1 MLIGLFQEVRKA
13 GIPASLREL
22 LDLLGALEHHLAFAD
37 MDEFYY
43 LARLCLVKDEKY
55 FDRFDLAFSVYF
67 QGLQDLNDI
76 LTKVIPD
83 DWLRREFERQLSEE
97 ERAKIDSLGGLDELL
112 KKFKERLEEQK
123 ERHQGGNKWIGTGGT
138 SPFGAYGFNPE
149 GIRIGQDG
157 NRNKKALKV
166 WDRREFRNLDDSVQL
181 GTRNIKVA
189 LKRLR
194 EFARTGAEDELD
206 LDNTIR
212 STARNAGYLDLK
224 MRPEKHNAVKVLLL
238 MDIGGSMDDY
248 IRTCEELFSAAR
260 TEFKHLEY
268 FYFHNFIYEHVWRDN
283 RRRRT
288 ELTQTL
294 DLLHTYGRDYKVIF
308 VGDATMSPYEI
319 AYPGGSVEHMNEE
332 PGSVWIE
339 RITRTFEKVVWLNP
353 TPRDRWDYIQSIA
366 MTRELVDGRM
376 HAMTLEG
383 LEQAM
388 RYLST

>member
-22 LDLLGALEHHLAFAD
+22 LDLHAALEQHLAFAD
-37 MDEFYY
+37 MDDFYY
-43 LARLCLVKDEKY
+43 LSRLCLVKDEKY

-83 DWLRREFERQLSEE
+83 DWLRREFERQLSDE

-138 SPFGAYGFNPE
+138 SPFGAHGYNPE

-157 NRNKKALKV
+157 SRHRKALKV
-166 WDRREFRNLDDSVQL
+166 WDRREFRNLDDSVEI

-194 EFARTGAEDELD
+194 EFARSGAEDELD

-212 STARNAGYLDLK
+212 STARNAGFLDLK

-288 ELTQTL
+288 ELTQTF

-332 PGSVWIE
+332 PGSIWIE
-339 RITRTFEKVVWLNP
+339 RFTQTFEKMVWLNP
-353 TPRDRWDYIQSIA
+353 TPRDRWDYIQSIS
-366 MTRELVDGRM
+366 MTRELIGDRM
-376 HAMTLEG
+376 HGMTLEG
-383 LEQAM
+383 LEEAM
-388 RYLST
+388 RYLSN

>member
-1 MLIGLFQEVRKA
+1 M
-13 GIPASLREL
+13 
-22 LDLLGALEHHLAFAD
+22 
-37 MDEFYY
+37 
-43 LARLCLVKDEKY
+43 
-55 FDRFDLAFSVYF
+55 
-67 QGLQDLNDI
+67 
-76 LTKVIPD
+76 
-83 DWLRREFERQLSEE
+83 
-97 ERAKIDSLGGLDELL
+97 
-112 KKFKERLEEQK
+112 
-123 ERHQGGNKWIGTGGT
+123 
-138 SPFGAYGFNPE
+138 
-149 GIRIGQDG
+149 
-157 NRNKKALKV
+157 
-166 WDRREFRNLDDSVQL
+166 
-181 GTRNIKVA
+181 A

-206 LDNTIR
+206 LDNTIH

-319 AYPGGSVEHMNEE
+319 AYPGGSVEHSDTN
-332 PGSVWIE
+332 SD
-339 RITRTFEKVVWLNP
+339 TQKC
-353 TPRDRWDYIQSIA
+353 
-366 MTRELVDGRM
+366 
-376 HAMTLEG
+376 
-383 LEQAM
+383 
-388 RYLST
+388 